1 MNWKKILLWCIGIL
15 IGGGAL
21 IASATFGLLLFLE
34 KGNTHKTNKVAPVE
48 ETTSGESEDFNKET
62 VNKPVEEDAVTLAD
76 GTNGHTF
83 IANWHN
89 FYNNT
94 LGWGKID
101 TASYTEQKEAA
112 TSILQQLNGISV
124 KNKQIE
130 NDLNSMKQNAQLVI
144 KGDDR
149 EAMRK
154 LHRYFH
160 DLDIFF
166 NGYDYNQTFGVTE
179 FTGK

>member
-1 MNWKKILLWCIGIL
+1 MHWKKILLWSIGI
-15 IGGGAL
+15 IFGGGAL
-21 IASATFGLLLFLE
+21 IASITFGLLLYLE
-34 KGNTHKTNKVAPVE
+34 KESTQQATKTNQEASSDN
-48 ETTSGESEDFNKET
+48 SGDVNRKT
-62 VNKPVEEDAVTLAD
+62 VHKPVNEDVVTLAD
-76 GTNGHTF
+76 GTNGHDF
-83 IANWHN
+83 ISTWHD
-89 FYNNT
+89 FYNTT

-112 TSILQQLNGISV
+112 AAILEQLENISV
-124 KNKQIE
+124 ANKKIE
-130 NDLNSMKQNAQLVI
+130 NDLDSIRQNAQQVI
-144 KGDDR
+144 NGDNR

-166 NGYDYNQTFGVTE
+166 NGYDYSQTFGITE